1 MHLLPALA
9 LLEKPCELGI
19 RSNMFMTKRKMKEE
33 IMRLNYRIADL
44 EERLCPC
51 EEHDWVQIGASFITS
66 DGYEFTDVYK
76 YKCRRCGKTKETL
89 W

>member
-1 MHLLPALA
+1 MWM
-9 LLEKPCELGI
+9 
-19 RSNMFMTKRKMKEE
+19 SKRKMKEE

-51 EEHDWVQIGASFITS
+51 EEHDWVQVGSSFHTTN
-66 DGYEFTDVYK
+66 GYDFTDIYK

-89 W
+89 